1 MTDQSGDAPQP
12 SLDLGALMAQAQSL
26 MGGLMKAQE
35 EVASQEFTG
44 TAGSGAVTVTM
55 EGDGEVTEIRIDPG
69 VVNPDEVDL
78 LEDLILAALRDAA
91 AKVAAAQGSGL
102 GGLDLGALGGLLG
115 PGGS

>member
-1 MTDQSGDAPQP
+1 MTDQPGEPG
-12 SLDLGALMAQAQSL
+12 LDLNALMAQAQSL

-35 EVASQEFTG
+35 EVASQEFFG

-55 EGDGEVTEIRIDPG
+55 EGDGEVTKVTIDPV

-91 AKVAAAQGSGL
+91 SQVADAQGDGL
-102 GGLDLGALGGLLG
+102 GGLDLGSLGGLGGLLG
-115 PGGS
+115 PPT